1 MVKKALWLLSVLL
14 FLSSCNPSDE
24 EPTPIPDKDSVTVLS
39 YLIANNDLDDELL
52 FNIEIMYD
60 GLKSMDKPATLLVY
74 WDGKKEFYTANDID
88 REMHFIAYLVNGL
101 NQIVKITNP
110 TVCNFDLDSLEE
122 LYKRME

>member
-1 MVKKALWLLSVLL
+1 MFW
-14 FLSSCNPSDE
+14 NR
-24 EPTPIPDKDSVTVLS
+24 I
-39 YLIANNDLDDELL
+39 IR
-52 FNIEIMYD
+52 
-60 GLKSMDKPATLLVY
+60 KPA
-74 WDGKKEFYTANDID
+74 KQFYTANDID

>member
-1 MVKKALWLLSVLL
+1 MVKKAWWLLSVLL

-24 EPTPIPDKDSVTVLS
+24 EPTPIPDKDSVTILA

-74 WDGKKEFYTANDID
+74 WDGKSSMGKN
-88 REMHFIAYLVNGL
+88 N
-101 NQIVKITNP
+101 
-110 TVCNFDLDSLEE
+110 S
-122 LYKRME
+122 